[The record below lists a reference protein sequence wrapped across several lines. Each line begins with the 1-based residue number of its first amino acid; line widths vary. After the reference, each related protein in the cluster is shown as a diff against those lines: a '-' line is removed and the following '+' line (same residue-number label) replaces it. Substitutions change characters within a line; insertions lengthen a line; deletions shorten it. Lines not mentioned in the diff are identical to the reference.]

1 MAKMSKED
9 NKVQE
14 TLNNWRSSGQEFNG
28 DLPKHPEFIFR
39 ISGEWKGWN
48 DLVGITDSNSDQ
60 YKENEIQ
67 DQIED
72 KAWLLYLN

>member
-1 MAKMSKED
+1 MELVDVSDQAVSEIVKKWQVFGRD
-9 NKVQE
+9 I
-14 TLNNWRSSGQEFNG
+14 NG
-28 DLPKHPEFIFR
+28 DMPKHPEFIFR